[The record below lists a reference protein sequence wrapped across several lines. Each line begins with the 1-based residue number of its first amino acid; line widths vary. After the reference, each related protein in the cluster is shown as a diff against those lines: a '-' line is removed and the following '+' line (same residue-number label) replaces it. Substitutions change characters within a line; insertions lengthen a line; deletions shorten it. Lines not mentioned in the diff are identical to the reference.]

1 MDLDDVIEELQS
13 LREIYGGNTEVRLAM
28 QPNWPF
34 EYSIGGIVVNDPEE
48 QIDSENEDEGEDNE
62 ERPVVFIGEG
72 SQIGY
77 LSGRSNNILKSNG
90 IW

>member
-13 LREIYGGNTEVRLAM
+13 LREIYGGDTEVRLAM
-28 QPNWPF
+28 QPQWSF

-48 QIDSENEDEGEDNE
+48 QIDADDDQDCEDDE

-72 SQIGY
+72 SQLGY
-77 LSGRSNNILKSNG
+77 LSGRAHNLLKANG
-90 IW
+90 VW